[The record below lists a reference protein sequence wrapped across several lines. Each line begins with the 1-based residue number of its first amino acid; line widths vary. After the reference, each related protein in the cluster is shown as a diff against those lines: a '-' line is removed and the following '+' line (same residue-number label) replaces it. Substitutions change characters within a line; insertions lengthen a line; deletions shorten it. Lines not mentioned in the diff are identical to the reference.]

1 MNGRKLN
8 PDVAIRT
15 LAAKK
20 VHFTNT
26 GYGVIDLT
34 KAEPLGN
41 KSWGKLDYLTKHCG
55 MKLDTNGL
63 QLYRK
68 QFIN

>member
-1 MNGRKLN
+1 MKGRELN
-8 PDVAIRT
+8 PDKAIRS

-20 VHFTNT
+20 VNFTTN
-26 GYGVIDLT
+26 GAIDLT

-41 KSWGKLDYLTKHCG
+41 KSWGKLDYLTKKCG
-55 MKLDTNGL
+55 MSIDTNGL

-68 QFIN
+68 QFI

>member
-8 PDVAIRT
+8 PDIAIRT

-20 VHFTNT
+20 VNFTT
-26 GYGVIDLT
+26 LGSIDLT

-41 KSWGKLDYLTKHCG
+41 KSWGKIDYLIKVAG

-68 QFIN
+68 QFLN

>member
-8 PDVAIRT
+8 PDAAIRT

-20 VHFTNT
+20 VNFTNT
-26 GYGVIDLT
+26 GSIDLT

>member
-8 PDVAIRT
+8 PDAAIRT

-20 VHFTNT
+20 VNFTNT
-26 GYGVIDLT
+26 GAIDLT